1 MSRVGKQ
8 PIAVPDQVTV
18 RLDRAVVT
26 VEGPKGSL
34 SLRVPVGVGV
44 SVADKVVTVAR
55 ANDSKTARSLH
66 GLIRTLVHNMV
77 VGVTAG
83 FSKELELQGVGLKA
97 QVDQSLLTLSLG
109 FSHPVTYQIPA
120 GVTVETPKPTQMVV
134 RGTDKALVG
143 QVAATIRNFY
153 EAEPYKGTGIRYVGE
168 IVRRKAGKAVATK
181 GAA

>member
-18 RLDRAVVT
+18 RLDRALVT
-26 VEGPKGSL
+26 VEGPKGAL
-34 SLRVPVGVGV
+34 SLRVPAEVGV

-77 VGVTAG
+77 VGVTTG

-97 QVDQSLLTLSLG
+97 QVDKSLLTLSLG

-168 IVRRKAGKAVATK
+168 VVRRKAGKAVATK
-181 GAA
+181 GA

>member
-8 PIAVPDQVTV
+8 PITVPEHVTV
-18 RLDRAVVT
+18 RLEGPVVT
-26 VEGPKGSL
+26 VEGPKGAL
-34 SLRVPVGVGV
+34 SQRVPVGITVEV
-44 SVADKVVTVAR
+44 SGQTVTVKRATDHQQAR
-55 ANDSKTARSLH
+55 ALH
-66 GLIRTLVHNMV
+66 GLTRTLVHNMV
-77 VGVTAG
+77 LGVTAG

-97 QVDQSLLTLSLG
+97 QVEKSVLTLLLG

-168 IVRRKAGKAVATK
+168 IARRKAGKAVATK